1 MCTPCTLPLDPPLLF
16 TLVQSSIVLSNTP
29 IYFNIYLLLSYAGL
43 LTSNNK
49 SNKVSEINAWLL
61 LVSCQVNMNVCGEFL
76 SLEVPGLS
84 EGRPSLLLG
93 DRVVASLSGLLQ
105 VIATTFKVQN
115 VQFSCS

>member
-1 MCTPCTLPLDPPLLF
+1 
-16 TLVQSSIVLSNTP
+16 
-29 IYFNIYLLLSYAGL
+29 
-43 LTSNNK
+43 
-49 SNKVSEINAWLL
+49 
-61 LVSCQVNMNVCGEFL
+61 MNVCGEFL

-84 EGRPSLLLG
+84 EGRPSILLG